1 MAPAHQLVL
10 DSDVRDWVF
19 IPLTLFIVLMKLVMQ
34 YVHQAMSAA
43 PPPSKELL
51 EVREMQ
57 AAARS
62 ARVRAVANMLPE
74 GSMRMRK
81 DFFADKDHG
90 CFSAKPVTRGM
101 HETMVTDPSF
111 MADMMKKNLT
121 GMVPQILMG
130 TAVTFFFSGFV
141 MGRVPFGLSPRF
153 RPMLQRG
160 VDLAS
165 LDVSY
170 FTGLSYY
177 ILLLFASRGPFSLVF
192 REDTLDD
199 AEVMRRQMGMGM
211 APGGGFDAAGVFKS
225 EKAAWE
231 ANVHEWALEGAE
243 RDALKVLRRRAA
255 EAP

>member
-1 MAPAHQLVL
+1 
-10 DSDVRDWVF
+10 
-19 IPLTLFIVLMKLVMQ
+19 
-34 YVHQAMSAA
+34 
-43 PPPSKELL
+43 
-51 EVREMQ
+51 
-57 AAARS
+57 
-62 ARVRAVANMLPE
+62 
-74 GSMRMRK
+74 
-81 DFFADKDHG
+81 
-90 CFSAKPVTRGM
+90 
-101 HETMVTDPSF
+101 
-111 MADMMKKNLT
+111 
-121 GMVPQILMG
+121 MG

-211 APGGGFDAAGVFKS
+211 APGAGGWRRGRGRVGAGWVGMAPGDWRHGRGRGVGGRGAVVLGALGELGWGAQALGQGRRARAAAAVGVGVGMETGFGPGFGSRARARAVRGAAVWGAAGLGG
-225 EKAAWE
+225 AGPRE
-231 ANVHEWALEGAE
+231 A
-243 RDALKVLRRRAA
+243 RR
-255 EAP
+255 

>member
-1 MAPAHQLVL
+1 MVL

-19 IPLTLFIVLMKLVMQ
+19 IPLTVFIILMKLVMQ
-34 YVHQAMSAA
+34 YMHVAMNAA
-43 PPPSKELL
+43 PPACKELS

-62 ARVRAVANMLPE
+62 QRVRQFGNFLPE
-74 GSMRMRK
+74 AAMRMRK
-81 DFFADKDHG
+81 EFFNDKDTG
-90 CFSAKPVTRGM
+90 VFSTKPQSRGM
-101 HETMVTDPSF
+101 HEAMVTDPSF

-141 MGRVPFGLSPRF
+141 MGKVPFGLSPRF

-160 VDLAS
+160 VDLLS

-177 ILLLFASRGPFSLVF
+177 IFLLFGSRGPFSLVF
-192 REDTLDD
+192 REGTVDD
-199 AEVMRRQMGMGM
+199 AELMRRQMTMGM
-211 APGGGFDAAGVFKS
+211 TPGAGFDAASVFKA

-231 ANVHEWALEGAE
+231 ATTHEWALEAAE
-243 RDALKVLRRRAA
+243 ADALAALRRAA
-255 EAP
+255 AE